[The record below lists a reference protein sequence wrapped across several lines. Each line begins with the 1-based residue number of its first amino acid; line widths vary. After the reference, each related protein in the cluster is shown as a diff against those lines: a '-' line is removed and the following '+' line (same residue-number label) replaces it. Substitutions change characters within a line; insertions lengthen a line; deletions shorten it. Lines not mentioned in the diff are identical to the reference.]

1 MAKNIRMRKRQ
12 SRGREYYEDD
22 NGEDDIIRVVSPAAA
37 AALSDPSEPTRRLV
51 KEYINALRSELNPR
65 FDAVDTRF
73 DAIAEATKVAHE
85 DFVRVPT
92 DIQKATGNLQALI
105 DIKIDAQ
112 QSGLDHVEETLSGL
126 LETRHADIRHEV
138 THLQTL
144 IFSELTGRDRVD
156 DEIFKRIETQFIERD
171 KRTEQLALASSTAIA
186 AALQAQKEA
195 AGATTDSI
203 LAVITKMDASF
214 TKLFD
219 QMANLLTAQQ
229 KNTDDKIAD
238 IKGRIDKREGRVEA
252 RDPALDETI
261 HQMRDAL
268 DANRLVLEQNGR
280 KTETIV
286 AHKQGGDDSFKNI
299 MILVMAGLAG
309 LGLFLGLK

>member
-1 MAKNIRMRKRQ
+1 MAKMQRRRQ
-12 SRGREYYEDD
+12 VRYEDD
-22 NGEDDIIRVVSPAAA
+22 DNSEDDAVIRVVSPAAA

-105 DIKIDAQ
+105 NIKIDAQ
-112 QSGLDHVEETLSGL
+112 QSGLDHVEEALSDL
-126 LETRHADIRHEV
+126 RDTRQADIRHEV
-138 THLQTL
+138 EHLQTL

-219 QMANLLTAQQ
+219 QMAQLLTTQQ
-229 KNTDDKIAD
+229 KNTDDKIND
-238 IKGRIDKREGRVEA
+238 LKSRIDKREGRVDA
-252 RDPALDETI
+252 RDPAIDETIKQMRDVLDET
-261 HQMRDAL
+261 
-268 DANRLVLEQNGR
+268 R
-280 KTETIV
+280 KSTTGVI
-286 AHKQGGDDSFKNI
+286 AHKQGGDDNFKTI
-299 MILVMAGLAG
+299 MIIVMAGLAG